1 MAWTLHPSSASV
13 ELGLGFGA
21 AQLGNLFR
29 SISECESWAVQQ
41 AAWDAGMRVFDTS
54 PFYGFGLSELR
65 LGAFLRSRPAGS
77 YRMITKVGRS
87 MAPASERSG
96 ATPFAD
102 PLPFDA
108 VVDFGYDATMR
119 SLEQSMMRLGVSRFD
134 VLLVHDLDRRNLGE
148 AFEKHYAD
156 ARVGAFRAL
165 DQLRAAGQVDAIGV
179 AVNEADVGTRM
190 LQDADFDVVLLAGRY
205 TLLEQT
211 ALQSFLPLVQRQ
223 GLALLLGGVFN
234 TGILA
239 SGARDGAT
247 YNYAPAA
254 PEMLSRAGAI
264 EALCREFGVPLA
276 AASLQFAMAHPAVA
290 CTLIGTSRP
299 ERITEQCHL
308 AQLAIPQPFW
318 QALRRRGLVDSA
330 APLPQA

>member
-1 MAWTLHPSSASV
+1 MAWTLHPTSASA

-29 SISECESWAVQQ
+29 GISESEAWEVQQ

-77 YRMITKVGRS
+77 YRLITKVGRS
-87 MAPASERSG
+87 MVPPTGRAG
-96 ATPFAD
+96 DTPFAD
-102 PLPFDA
+102 PLPFEA

-134 VLLVHDLDRRNLGE
+134 VLLVHDLDRRNLGDS
-148 AFEKHYAD
+148 FEKHYAV
-156 ARVGAFRAL
+156 AREGAFRAL
-165 DQLRAAGQVDAIGV
+165 AQLRAAGQVDAIGV
-179 AVNEADVGTRM
+179 AVNEADIGTRM
-190 LQDADFDVVLLAGRY
+190 LQDADFDAVLLAGRY

-211 ALQSFLPLVQRQ
+211 ALQTFLPLVQRQ
-223 GLALLLGGVFN
+223 ERALLLGGVFN

-239 SGARDGAT
+239 SGARDGAS

-254 PEMLSRAGAI
+254 PEMMARAGAI
-264 EALCREFGVPLA
+264 EALCAEFGVPLA
-276 AASLQFAMAHPAVA
+276 AASLQFAMAHPAVV

-299 ERITEQCHL
+299 ERIAEQCHL
-308 AQLAIPQPFW
+308 ARLPIPEPFW
-318 QALRRRGLVDSA
+318 QALR
-330 APLPQA
+330 Q